1 MKERQRRT
9 KTPGVRDIE
18 RTHATI
24 RWATAA
30 LALVLAIGCGPSQ
43 APADSEASGGSEES
57 GPTLLPIVAKSI
69 EFHGGDLYE
78 HSAVSLT
85 ISSLS
90 GSFQIVSRR
99 QGPGF
104 DYTVT
109 GTAGRDQVERRTHYT
124 NDTLEQWDYGEA
136 VELDEETARRARA
149 YVDARVFFP
158 FLPYTLKGGD
168 VHFEDQGLETW
179 DDRELQR
186 VKVTFT
192 PDTSNDA
199 DDAYLFWFD
208 PDTGRLEQIG
218 YDFNGGIRFRKATS
232 FTRVGG
238 ILFSTQENYA
248 VDGDRVP
255 VDTLT
260 PEYVAEA
267 MELLSI
273 VELSDIEVTPL

>member
-1 MKERQRRT
+1 MNESQRQTKSPGNDMKQNHGTR
-9 KTPGVRDIE
+9 P
-18 RTHATI
+18 
-24 RWATAA
+24 WATVM
-30 LALVLAIGCGPSQ
+30 LAGVLAMGCGASQ
-43 APADSEASGGSEES
+43 PPPDTEASADAQES

-69 EFHGGDLYE
+69 EFHGGELYE
-78 HSAVSLT
+78 HAVVSLT

-90 GSFQIVSRR
+90 GSFEVVSRR
-99 QGPGF
+99 QGTGF
-104 DYTVT
+104 DYTIT
-109 GTAGRDQVERRTHYT
+109 GMVGRDQPVERKVHYT
-124 NDTLEQWDYGEA
+124 NDTLEQWDDGVA
-136 VELDEETARRARA
+136 VDLDEETARRARA
-149 YVDARVFFP
+149 NVDARVFFP

-168 VHFEDQGLETW
+168 IHFEDQGLETW
-179 DDRELQR
+179 DDRSLQR
-186 VKVTFT
+186 VKVTFA

-208 PDTGRLEQIG
+208 PDTGRVEQFG

-248 VDGDRVP
+248 VDGGRVP

-260 PEYVAEA
+260 PEYVAEE

-273 VELSDIEVTPL
+273 VELSDIDVTPL